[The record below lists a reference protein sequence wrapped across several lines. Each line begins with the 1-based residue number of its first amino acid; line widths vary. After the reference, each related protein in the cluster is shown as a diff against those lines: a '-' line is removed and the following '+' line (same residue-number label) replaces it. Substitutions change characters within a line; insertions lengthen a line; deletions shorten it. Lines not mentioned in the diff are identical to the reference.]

1 MAKSHE
7 EWLKQANYDLDTA
20 DYMFKGGR
28 YMYTVFMCHL
38 SIEKALKGL
47 YTEKLRKEPPKT
59 HNLLYLNELPRSK
72 LTGYQNSAMRFVLKA
87 SPPNVFIGGPV
98 PNQPGFPLK
107 ACGNDGLRIG
117 NLLNA
122 ASCGE
127 STHRG

>member
-1 MAKSHE
+1 MNLSGGVIGEGTRQESPGLIAYISAQDGITPQ
-7 EWLKQANYDLDTA
+7 QAA
-20 DYMFKGGR
+20 
-28 YMYTVFMCHL
+28 
-38 SIEKALKGL
+38 
-47 YTEKLRKEPPKT
+47 
-59 HNLLYLNELPRSK
+59 
-72 LTGYQNSAMRFVLKA
+72 GYQNSAMRFVLKA

-127 STHRG
+127 STHRD